1 MKLLL
6 DCFEQQVDGISL
18 KEGYESFKKG
28 GVLEFK
34 NLGGGD
40 YEAVVDAFSSTN
52 LVRLHVEGNE
62 MSDCS
67 CDCAFLRRGSI
78 CPHIVA
84 TLFYFQ
90 KDFCIVKV
98 GHANKLL
105 SSFNGVF

>member
-1 MKLLL
+1 M
-6 DCFEQQVDGISL
+6 

-84 TLFYFQ
+84 TL
-90 KDFCIVKV
+90 
-98 GHANKLL
+98 L
-105 SSFNGVF
+105 